1 MKTLGS
7 AAIAALLFLL
17 PVSPAHAVL
26 TVEGI
31 TYTLTEANTADPLTD
46 RFTLSITGIN
56 GATDPKPT
64 RTGIDAIAF
73 NQPTGFTT
81 ATVISPGSYTLVMG
95 GLDSDGCKQN
105 AANFFCFDNTLI
117 DENNNPPGIPT
128 TLLGSTAT
136 YVFDIT
142 TATGDFTGY
151 NPAFKINYVGTAN
164 NYDLVSKTIGL
175 NGGTPG
181 QQCATPPCDVT
192 DVPEPGSLVLLGTV
206 LLTSGLALRRRRQG

>member
-1 MKTLGS
+1 MKPNHLLL
-7 AAIAALLFLL
+7 AAAAAVLLAG
-17 PVSPAHAVL
+17 PAHAVL

-31 TYTLTEANTADPLTD
+31 TYTLTETNTADPLTD

-81 ATVISPGSYTLVMG
+81 ATMISPGSYNLVLG

-117 DENNNPPGIPT
+117 DENNDIPT
-128 TLLGSTAT
+128 TLMGSTAT

-142 TATGDFTGY
+142 TATGNFTGY
-151 NPAFKINYVGTAN
+151 NPSFKINYVGTAN

-181 QQCATPPCDVT
+181 QQCAEPPCDVT
-192 DVPEPGSLVLLGTV
+192 TVPEPGSMALLGGALLGT
-206 LLTSGLALRRRRQG
+206 GLALRRRRRR

>member
-1 MKTLGS
+1 MRTALLGG
-7 AAIAALLFLL
+7 AAALLLL
-17 PVSPAHAVL
+17 ASPAHAVL

-73 NQPTGFTT
+73 NQPAGFTT
-81 ATVISPGSYTLVMG
+81 ATMISPGSYTLVMG

-105 AANFFCFDNTLI
+105 AANFFCFDNALI
-117 DENNNPPGIPT
+117 DENNDPPGIPA
-128 TLLGSTAT
+128 TLMGSTAT

-151 NPAFKINYVGTAN
+151 NPSFKINYVGTAN

-192 DVPEPGSLVLLGTV
+192 VVEPSSLALLGGA
-206 LLTSGLALRRRRQG
+206 LLTTGLALRRRRRQG

>member
-1 MKTLGS
+1 MRTLTS
-7 AAIAALLFLL
+7 AAIAALLFLAG
-17 PVSPAHAVL
+17 PAHAVL

-56 GATDPKPT
+56 GALDPKPT

-73 NQPTGFTT
+73 NQPAGFTT
-81 ATVISPGSYTLVMG
+81 ATMISPGSYTLVMR

-117 DENNNPPGIPT
+117 DENNNPPGIPA
-128 TLLGSTAT
+128 TLIGSTAT

-142 TATGDFTGY
+142 AADFTGY
-151 NPAFKINYVGTAN
+151 NPSFKINYVGAAN
-164 NYDLVSKTIGL
+164 NYDLVSLTIGL

-192 DVPEPGSLVLLGTV
+192 TVPEPGSLALLGGA
-206 LLTSGLALRRRRQG
+206 LLSGGLALRRRRQG

>member
-1 MKTLGS
+1 MKALGS
-7 AAIAALLFLL
+7 AATAALLLL
-17 PVSPAHAVL
+17 APFPASAVL

-46 RFTLSITGIN
+46 RFTLSISGIN

-128 TLLGSTAT
+128 TLMGSTAT
-136 YVFDIT
+136 YIFDIT
-142 TATGDFTGY
+142 TVTGDFTGY
-151 NPAFKINYVGTAN
+151 NPSFKINYVGTAN

-192 DVPEPGSLVLLGTV
+192 VVEPSSLALLGGA
-206 LLTSGLALRRRRQG
+206 LLTTGLALRRRRRQG

>member
-1 MKTLGS
+1 MKALGS
-7 AAIAALLFLL
+7 AATAALLFLL
-17 PVSPAHAVL
+17 PVSPANAVL

-46 RFTLSITGIN
+46 RFTLSISGIN

-81 ATVISPGSYTLVMG
+81 ATMISPGNYTLVMG

-117 DENNNPPGIPT
+117 DENNNIPT
-128 TLLGSTAT
+128 TLMGSTAT
-136 YVFDIT
+136 YIFDIT

-151 NPAFKINYVGTAN
+151 NPSFKINYVGTAN

-181 QQCATPPCDVT
+181 QQCATPPCDV
-192 DVPEPGSLVLLGTV
+192 DVPEPTSLILLGSALMTG
-206 LLTSGLALRRRRQG
+206 GLALRRRRRL

>member
-1 MKTLGS
+1 MRTALLGG
-7 AAIAALLFLL
+7 AAALLLL
-17 PVSPAHAVL
+17 ASPAHAVL

-73 NQPTGFTT
+73 NKPTGFTT
-81 ATVISPGSYTLVMG
+81 ATMISPGNYSLVLG

-105 AANFFCFDNTLI
+105 AANFFCFDNNAI
-117 DENNNPPGIPT
+117 DETASPPVVPT
-128 TLLGSTAT
+128 TLMGSTAT
-136 YVFDIT
+136 YIFDIT

-151 NPAFKINYVGTAN
+151 NPAFKINYVGEVN

-181 QQCATPPCDVT
+181 QQCATPPCDV
-192 DVPEPGSLVLLGTV
+192 DVPEPTSLILLGSALMT
-206 LLTSGLALRRRRQG
+206 GGMALRRRRRQG